1 MRLSAFDTFSLYIAI
16 KNHFTQKS
24 YDFFKYGGKT
34 RISKETFLNRKDK
47 YQFQKLCRLY
57 DAEEMRTFLVA
68 NFLQGD
74 GWVGDLLQDDAEKV
88 YRDFVKRQQSLS
100 YLFAN
105 DLDTSLSKVNRIN
118 DLFQIKSGEL
128 PPIISLHLQNEISLE
143 TIILLNQFIGF
154 FSKFDEKLSDDFIW
168 PKLRMKCE
176 KLQPFM
182 SFDKNKIKDILKEKL
197 DAYK

>member
-1 MRLSAFDTFSLYIAI
+1 MSAFDTFGLYIAI

-34 RISKETFLNRKDK
+34 RINKETFLCRKDK

-74 GWVGDLLQDDAEKV
+74 GWVGDLLHDEAEKV

-105 DLDTSLSKVNRIN
+105 DLDTSLSKVTRIN

-128 PPIISLHLQNEISLE
+128 PPIISLYLQNEISIE

-176 KLQPFM
+176 KLLPFL
-182 SFDKNKIKDILKEKL
+182 SFDKNKIKAILKEKL

>member
-1 MRLSAFDTFSLYIAI
+1 MSAYDTFSLYLAI
-16 KNHFTQKS
+16 KNHFSQKS
-24 YDFFKYGGKT
+24 YDFFKYGGKM

-57 DAEEMRTFLVA
+57 DEEEMRTFLVA

-100 YLFAN
+100 YLFTN

-128 PPIISLHLQNEISLE
+128 PPIINLYLQNEISLE

-176 KLQPFM
+176 KLLPFM
-182 SFDKNKIKDILKEKL
+182 TFDKNKIKAILKEKL